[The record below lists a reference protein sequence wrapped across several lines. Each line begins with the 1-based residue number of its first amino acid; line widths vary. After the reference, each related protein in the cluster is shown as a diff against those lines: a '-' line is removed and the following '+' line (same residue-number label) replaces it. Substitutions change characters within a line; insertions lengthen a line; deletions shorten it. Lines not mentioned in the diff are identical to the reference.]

1 MSNDVA
7 MTTGRLSMQPG
18 FGIFRRAAGGTQTVW
33 VFNLLSGRKQA
44 AVSDGIMEKWGLW
57 AWVDGWGVCEELGVW
72 GVGGGHNK
80 VRHHL
85 KLCLK
90 AYTGEMEKLVGGLF
104 CSVLFFFFVTLLI
117 QPWPTTETWEGQTN
131 RLTQIHTETHNQ
143 NTFTFPF
150 QNHNQPEMFRLP
162 TIRDT
167 HTHQWTC
174 WQSLLKHT
182 ACRLKRQH
190 WEWEEN
196 RMATTI
202 ETVWGAQRNTPA
214 TTDCWHMN
222 TRIRAG

>member
-1 MSNDVA
+1 M
-7 MTTGRLSMQPG
+7 G
-18 FGIFRRAAGGTQTVW
+18 
-33 VFNLLSGRKQA
+33 
-44 AVSDGIMEKWGLW
+44 AV
-57 AWVDGWGVCEELGVW
+57 
-72 GVGGGHNK
+72 GVGGW
-80 VRHHL
+80 VRRLWRIGGVGCRWGAQQSQASFKTVPQSIHRGNG
-85 KLCLK
+85 K
-90 AYTGEMEKLVGGLF
+90 ASGWAVLF
-104 CSVLFFFFVTLLI
+104 CFVLFFVTLLI

-214 TTDCWHMN
+214 TTDCWHTN